1 MHCFIGRHILA
12 YGDSVCYSFIPSVFL
27 VCVYVLWLEDML
39 AEDAVEFT
47 YHVTD
52 ELSLLC
58 LYVQSV

>member
-1 MHCFIGRHILA
+1 
-12 YGDSVCYSFIPSVFL
+12 
-27 VCVYVLWLEDML
+27 ML